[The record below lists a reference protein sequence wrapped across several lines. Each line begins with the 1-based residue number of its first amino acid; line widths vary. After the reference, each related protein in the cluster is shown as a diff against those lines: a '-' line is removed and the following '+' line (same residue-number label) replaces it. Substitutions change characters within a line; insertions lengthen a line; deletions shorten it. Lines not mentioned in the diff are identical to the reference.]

1 MTLAGHS
8 VNGHTDGGGEAVSGL
23 RLEWN
28 GKSAEVPRLRLP
40 LQVVETVGSPRA
52 DRGTIFETGGGGDND
67 GWRNRL
73 IWGDNLHVLS
83 SLADELAGQVDLVY
97 IDPPFDS
104 RQDYKVRIVVGEGDV
119 GADQELAKISSIVE
133 EKAYRD
139 TWGKGVESYL
149 QMLYSRLVLLRQLLS
164 DRGSLF
170 LHLAPN
176 VSHLARALLD
186 EIFGVDSFR
195 AEIIWQRTTAHADT
209 KDFGSIHDSILC
221 FSKSDKHVWHP
232 QFRPYDDSYIKSHY
246 AQVDERGRRFYLG
259 DMRSPHPRSNLQYS
273 WMGYQPHPNGW
284 AYSRATMQR
293 LHNEGRIW
301 YPVDK
306 SKRPRLKRFLEDMP
320 GMPLGDV
327 WDDTFPVNAQAKE
340 RLGYDTQKPE
350 ALLER
355 IIKSSSDE
363 GSIVLDCFA
372 GSGTTPAVA
381 ERLGRRWIAVDIGRF
396 AVHTTRK
403 RLLDIPGCKP
413 FVVANLGRYERQVWQ
428 QATTGSQYQA
438 YLDFLTGLYGASPLE
453 GFIHLHATLGP
464 RAVHVGAVDAP
475 VTHAEVRDALD
486 EAHAAGYP
494 GLDLLGW
501 EFELG
506 LHELVQEEARAH
518 GVDLRLRR
526 IPREV
531 MDPRVVASGEVVFHE
546 LAYVKVGTTVNRR
559 TVEVHLEDFVLPNPD
574 LVPPT
579 VRDKVKG
586 WSDYVDYWAVD
597 FTFGA
602 DGATDTFRNAW
613 QSYRT
618 RADRRLE
625 LTAHHDYQAPGEYT
639 VLVKV
644 VDVFGNDTTTAVPVT
659 VS

>member
-1 MTLAGHS
+1 
-8 VNGHTDGGGEAVSGL
+8 VSGV
-23 RLEWN
+23 RLEWE
-28 GKSAEVPRLRLP
+28 GKSPEVPRLRLP
-40 LQVVETVGSPRA
+40 LQVVETVCSPRA
-52 DRGTIFETGGGGDND
+52 DRGTIFQSDRGVAD
-67 GWRNRL
+67 GWPNRL
-73 IWGDNLHVLS
+73 IWGDNLQVLAT
-83 SLADELAGQVDLVY
+83 LAEELAGQVDLVY

-104 RQDYKVRIVVGEGDV
+104 RQDYKVEIGVG
-119 GADQELAKISSIVE
+119 DQAVDQDYVKIQSMVE

-139 TWGKGVESYL
+139 TWGGGRRSYL
-149 QMLYSRLVLLRQLLS
+149 QMIYERLWLIRELLS
-164 DRGSLF
+164 QNGSLVV
-170 LHLAPN
+170 HLDWHQGHY
-176 VSHLARALLD
+176 VKSLLD
-186 EIFGVDSFR
+186 EVFGEDAFR
-195 AEIIWQRTTAHADT
+195 NEIVWWYYNKYQGNVNRFASNHDVLLWYTRSDRYTFNKQQEEREI
-209 KDFGSIHDSILC
+209 SI
-221 FSKSDKHVWHP
+221 K
-232 QFRPYDDSYIKSHY
+232 Q
-246 AQVDERGRRFYLG
+246 
-259 DMRSPHPRSNLQYS
+259 
-273 WMGYQPHPNGW
+273 
-284 AYSRATMQR
+284 
-293 LHNEGRIW
+293 
-301 YPVDK
+301 
-306 SKRPRLKRFLEDMP
+306 LKRVWDKEKRALVNAKDP
-320 GMPLGDV
+320 VTGRVLYQDRTVRTLDDV
-327 WDDTFPVNAQAKE
+327 W
-340 RLGYDTQKPE
+340 RLSMLQPADQIENVRFETQKPL
-350 ALLER
+350 ALAER
-355 IIKSSSDE
+355 VISAFSND
-363 GSIVLDCFA
+363 GDLVADFFC
-372 GSGTTPAVA
+372 GSGTAVIAA

-403 RLLDIPGCKP
+403 RLLDIPGCKA

-438 YLDFLTGLYGASPLE
+438 YLDFLTGLYGASSLD
-453 GFIHLHATLGP
+453 GFQHLHATLGP

-475 VTHAEVRDALD
+475 VTHAEVKDALD
-486 EAHAAGYP
+486 EAQSAGYP

-546 LAYVKVGTTVNRR
+546 LAYVKVGATVRGR

-574 LVPPT
+574 LVPPS

-602 DGATDTFRNAW
+602 DGATDTFRNSW

-618 RADRRLE
+618 RADRCLE
-625 LTAHHDYQAPGEYT
+625 LTAHHDYTSAGDYT

-659 VS
+659 VP